1 MQLALDKFYAF
12 LDRPLFMRSR
22 VVLLLLVVPL
32 ALTMTQPLWRISM
45 TAPQYPDGLYLEIY
59 AHKIDG
65 GNDGQH
71 IKEINTL
78 NHYIGMR
85 KIDRAELSDLDWIP
99 FGIGLLV
106 LLTLRCAA
114 IGNVR
119 ALVDLGVV
127 ALYIGGFAFFK
138 FVYKMYVFGHN
149 LDPGAPIKL
158 EPFTPAVFGTKH
170 IANFTTSSY
179 PQLGAI
185 YIAIFFAGVL
195 GVLGWHLI
203 AGRRQA
209 MRAAPPTASPP
220 KATPPEPSPP
230 ETASQAGPPDATP

>member
-1 MQLALDKFYAF
+1 MRLELAKFYAF
-12 LDRPLFMRSR
+12 LDRPLFPWSR
-22 VVLLLLVVPL
+22 LVLLLLVIPL

-45 TAPQYPDGLYLEIY
+45 TAPQYPDGLYMDIY

-65 GNDGQH
+65 GNGGQH

-78 NHYIGMR
+78 NHYIGMH

-99 FGIGLLV
+99 FALGLLIV
-106 LLTLRCAA
+106 LTLRCAA

-119 ALVDLGVV
+119 ALVDLAVIAGYVG
-127 ALYIGGFAFFK
+127 LFAFGK
-138 FVYKMYVFGHN
+138 FVYKLYVFGHN
-149 LDPGAPIKL
+149 LDPEAPIKL
-158 EPFTPAVFGTKH
+158 EPFTPAIFGSKQ

-185 YIAIFFAGVL
+185 YIGVFFTGML
-195 GVLGWHLI
+195 GVLAWHLI

-209 MRAAPPTASPP
+209 VRAAEAVPAPA
-220 KATPPEPSPP
+220 A
-230 ETASQAGPPDATP
+230 